1 MQNLKQNQVGAT
13 PFEDMPELPLAE
25 RQNVAELLLGAKLA
39 WQGGQ
44 AFCKCPGAASHSSS
58 NPTECM
64 VYVDGAP
71 NIFCMHGSCKG
82 VCRATSETLQS
93 LIGKLRFARHLA
105 TQQAAASA
113 QHGTTTA
120 APGRSKSAPPPFD
133 AELTAETASRLPTVD
148 ADFLRMRSPHCVVD
162 YTPASVL
169 AALYKPGEIVA
180 VYHRYRSRS
189 PFLWTV
195 SDDRSALDSYV
206 DRGGAGAW
214 FLNSPL
220 TGEGVPVTPIEGQ
233 PYESFTKLQCATGFP
248 FLVLETDKATPDQW
262 LTILAHAELP
272 IVAITHSGSKGAHA
286 LVRVDA
292 TSAKEAAEIAAEIAL
307 YYTRLG
313 ADPGALTPR
322 RLTRLPG
329 CLREGSLGADGQLV
343 RFAKPARQR
352 LLYLN
357 PKADGTPIAD
367 LETHPF

>member
-1 MQNLKQNQVGAT
+1 MTILTHKQRGAT
-13 PFEDMPELPLAE
+13 SFEDMPELPLDE
-25 RQNVAELLLGAKLA
+25 RQNVAELLLGQKLV
-39 WQGGQ
+39 WSGGQ
-44 AFCKCPGAASHSSS
+44 AFCKCPGAATHSSS

-71 NIFCMHGSCKG
+71 NVFCQHGSCKA
-82 VCRATSETLQS
+82 VCRGTSEALQS
-93 LIGKLRFARHLA
+93 LIGKLRFTRWQA
-105 TQQAAASA
+105 TQHTASSA

-120 APGRSKSAPPPFD
+120 APSRSKSAPPPFD
-133 AELTAETASRLPTVD
+133 PEHAADVASRLTPVD
-148 ADFLRMRSPHCVVD
+148 AEFLRMRSPLCVVD

-169 AALYKPGEIVA
+169 SALYQPGEIVA

-195 SDDRSALDSYV
+195 SGDRIALASYV

-214 FLNSPL
+214 FLNTPL
-220 TGEGVPVTPIEGQ
+220 SGEGVPVTPPEGQ

-272 IVAITHSGSKGAHA
+272 IVAITDSGNKGAHA

-292 TSAKEAAEIAAEIAL
+292 TSAQEAADLAAEIAL
-307 YYTRLG
+307 HYTQLG

-367 LETHPF
+367 LEPHPF

>member
-1 MQNLKQNQVGAT
+1 MENLNQIQSDAT
-13 PFEDMPELPLAE
+13 SFEDMPELPLAE

-39 WQGGQ
+39 WGGGQ

-71 NIFCMHGSCKG
+71 NVFCQHGSCKG
-82 VCRATSETLQS
+82 ACLDASRTLQK
-93 LIGKLRFARHLA
+93 LIGQLRFARHQA
-105 TQQAAASA
+105 TQLAATSA
-113 QHGTTTA
+113 QHATTTA
-120 APGRSKSAPPPFD
+120 TPSRSKSAPPPFD
-133 AELTAETASRLPTVD
+133 PAHTADVASRLTTVD
-148 ADFLRMRSPHCVVD
+148 ADFLRLRSPHCVIE
-162 YTPASVL
+162 YTPARVL
-169 AALYKPGEIVA
+169 RALYQVGEIVA

-189 PFLWTV
+189 PYLWKV
-195 SDDRSALDSYV
+195 SDDRSALNSYV

-220 TGEGVPVTPIEGQ
+220 TGEGVPVTPPEGA
-233 PYESFTKLQCATGFP
+233 PYKSFTKLQCATGFP

-292 TSAKEAAEIAAEIAL
+292 TSAKEAADLAAEIARH
-307 YYTRLG
+307 YTRLG